1 MDSNT
6 VLPIS
11 NAKRGAHSNS
21 KMAKL
26 PGASVRTASA
36 ASLQELKTDAR
47 RCHSPKQFRE
57 LLKHLQTFI
66 PYSKFA
72 GVWGYPSRTTIRFIF
87 NQGFSRDLMRWRLT
101 TGALWTSP
109 LFHEWLRTKQAILW
123 CDAVKRL
130 KAQFDPELLRRMK
143 EAGAEYALCGGFA
156 SPDYYVLFAAAM
168 PSAASGRAHLKQF
181 GSIVPF
187 LVQASQ
193 RAYPR
198 ALLTKRETAV
208 LERRAMG
215 EITKQIGMSE
225 GISERT
231 IREHFQRIKKKLYT
245 DDLVNAV
252 VIAVKSGMLLPNGRN
267 KGASQDSQRGSR
279 GSNLS
284 KGLV

>member
-1 MDSNT
+1 MRNGFQRCLTRFECQARRSICSRFLRLHSSD
-6 VLPIS
+6 
-11 NAKRGAHSNS
+11 RGA
-21 KMAKL
+21 AL
-26 PGASVRTASA
+26 A
-36 ASLQELKTDAR
+36 ELKTEAR
-47 RCHSPKQFRE
+47 RCQTPKQFRE
-57 LLKHLQTFI
+57 LLKHLRAFI

-72 GVWGYPSRTTIRFIF
+72 GSWGYPSRTTVRFIF
-87 NQGFSRDLMRWRLT
+87 NQGFSRDLIRWRLT

-109 LFHEWLRTKQAILW
+109 LFQEWLRTKRTILW

-143 EAGAEYALCGGFA
+143 QAGAQYALCGGFA

-181 GSIVPF
+181 ESIVPL

-198 ALLTKRETAV
+198 GLLTKRETAV

-215 EITKQIGMSE
+215 EITKQIGLAE

-231 IREHFQRIKKKLYT
+231 VREHFQHIKKKLYT
-245 DDLVNAV
+245 DDLLNAV
-252 VIAVKSGMLLPNGRN
+252 VIAVKSGMLLPAAIN
-267 KGASQDSQRGSR
+267 KGVSRDPHRRSR
-279 GSNLS
+279 G
-284 KGLV
+284 

>member
-1 MDSNT
+1 MASNT
-6 VLPIS
+6 ALPIS
-11 NAKRGAHSNS
+11 NAKRGAQSDS
-21 KMAKL
+21 KIAKL
-26 PGASVRTASA
+26 PLSSDRADSF
-36 ASLQELKTDAR
+36 QELKTEAR
-47 RCHSPKQFRE
+47 RCQTPKQFRE
-57 LLKHLQTFI
+57 LLEHLRAFI
-66 PYSKFA
+66 PFQKFF
-72 GVWGYPSRTTIRFIF
+72 GLWGYPSRTTIRFVF
-87 NQGFSRDLMRWRLT
+87 NQGFPRDLIRWRLT

-109 LFHEWLRTKQAILW
+109 LFHEWLRTKRTSLW
-123 CDAVKRL
+123 WDAVKRL

-143 EAGAEYALCGGFA
+143 QAGVQYALCGGSA

-215 EITKQIGMSE
+215 EITKQIGSAE

-231 IREHFQRIKKKLYT
+231 VREHFQRIKKKLYT

-252 VIAVKSGMLLPNGRN
+252 VIAVKSGMVLPAGRN
-267 KGASQDSQRGSR
+267 IGVSGDSQRGSQR
-279 GSNLS
+279 
-284 KGLV
+284 